1 MKTTLVAIGNS
12 RGVRIPKPFIEQC
25 AFESDAVMTVEQGAV
40 VIRPARKS
48 RKDWGEA
55 FQKMAEQKD
64 DTLIDETRSAS
75 KWDAS
80 EWEWK

>member
-25 AFESDAVMTVEQGAV
+25 AFESDAVMTVEHGAV

-48 RKDWGEA
+48 RRDWGEA